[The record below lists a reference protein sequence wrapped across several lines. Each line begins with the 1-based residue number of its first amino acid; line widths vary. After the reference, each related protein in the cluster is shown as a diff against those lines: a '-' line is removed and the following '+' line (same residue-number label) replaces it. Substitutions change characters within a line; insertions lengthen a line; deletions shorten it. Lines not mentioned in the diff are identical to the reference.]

1 MAYPIDP
8 GGDAGPV
15 LSPPPMSR
23 SQAPAVTGIPRIFGT
38 LSIIFASI
46 VMLFGLMSMLGGLI
60 PLFIS
65 KGVDGLP
72 GKPADLQPMLS
83 AMRAVYGGLGL
94 IGIVLSGMSGAL
106 LAIGIGQLRYR
117 AWAQRWSVYWG
128 IAGLVGVTVMVLV
141 SVLVIGP
148 GYMDMFSA
156 IPTKHGGASP
166 AAGMGAIGNVFGG
179 VYAMM
184 FVMFYAPYPILMIA
198 FFNRAH
204 VKSAMLR

>member
-1 MAYPIDP
+1 
-8 GGDAGPV
+8 
-15 LSPPPMSR
+15 
-23 SQAPAVTGIPRIFGT
+23 
-38 LSIIFASI
+38 
-46 VMLFGLMSMLGGLI
+46 MSMLGGLI

-65 KGVDGLP
+65 KGVDRIP
-72 GKPADLQPMLS
+72 GRPSDLSPMLS
-83 AMRAVYGGLGL
+83 AMRAVYGGLGI

-106 LAIGIGQLRYR
+106 MAIGIGQLRYR

-148 GYMDMFSA
+148 GYIDMFSA
-156 IPTKHGGASP
+156 IPAKHGGASP

-204 VKSAMLR
+204 VKSAMMR